1 MTLLTRK
8 TFLRLLGAASLLTL
22 SASVFAAPLKVGF
35 VYDYFEPV
43 IMEKQNK
50 RDTFKL

>member
-22 SASVFAAPLKVGF
+22 SAGVFAAPLKVEF
-35 VYDYFEPV
+35 VYMSPIGDAG
-43 IMEKQNK
+43 
-50 RDTFKL
+50 